1 MGDMGRSNTGDG
13 VFTGREPHT
22 SHQQMKL
29 LNLIAGIA
37 GTVTCCTGNELAAKS
52 NPVLDFDKTIG
63 LMYYHALL
71 PNQRGTCNYAGDAMS
86 AAIQLSDLAKVKG
99 QKNAGQVR
107 LLITSREA

>member
-1 MGDMGRSNTGDG
+1 
-13 VFTGREPHT
+13 
-22 SHQQMKL
+22 
-29 LNLIAGIA
+29 
-37 GTVTCCTGNELAAKS
+37 
-52 NPVLDFDKTIG
+52 
-63 LMYYHALL
+63 MYYHALL